1 MASAT
6 QPNTKRKTRTTA
18 NAAGHP
24 PYASVLDVLV
34 EESVQIKN
42 LKDLSYLSLHPTRLR
57 TAQQRIFKD
66 YILSPETYS
75 LEAHFS
81 N

>member
-1 MASAT
+1 MAPAT
-6 QPNTKRKTRTTA
+6 QTRPTPATTA

-57 TAQQRIFKD
+57 TAQQRVFKD